1 MCPSP
6 TDLLGREPRDL
17 EPICVIC
24 METKD
29 DPKEAI
35 IAGRATVKLAQQ
47 LEQCEDLASEAPEV
61 VESFMAAEGRR
72 LLFQIHYL

>member
-1 MCPSP
+1 
-6 TDLLGREPRDL
+6 
-17 EPICVIC
+17 